1 MHILL
6 AEDSRATALPVI
18 AFLKER
24 GHRVTHVADGAAA
37 VAAYQADTP
46 DLVLMDV
53 MMPVMDGIEA
63 TRRIK
68 TLGGR
73 RWVPVMLLTGLSA
86 QEEVVAGFDAG
97 ADDYLIKPI
106 VFPVL
111 DARMRSMQRIA
122 TIQDSLFSI
131 FDNVY
136 EAIITIDDTGIVRN
150 YNQAAERI
158 FGYRPH
164 EVIDRNVNMLMPEPH
179 AARHDGYLERYRRER
194 TSCVIGIGHKAQG
207 RRKNGAL
214 FPMRLSV
221 TEVRRGNRSQFI
233 GLISDISI
241 EEQARQRI
249 EYLALHDA
257 LTGLPNRAQFNEA
270 LDTALKS
277 PAATM
282 HALLFIDLD
291 SFKPINDSLGHEAG
305 DEALKIVAGRLR
317 HVLAAGDFV
326 ARLGGD
332 EFVVIVRDL
341 PNPPTARTIAARL
354 IEAVARPM
362 NLGGH
367 ECRMGASIGIA
378 MIVPQG
384 GLGTSELLTAADN
397 AMYAAKRAGKGRIAV
412 AGENPPDAARAPA
425 P

>member
-6 AEDSRATALPVI
+6 AEDSRVSALPVI
-18 AFLKER
+18 AFLEQR
-24 GHRVTHVADGAAA
+24 GNRVTHVMDGAAA
-37 VAAYQADTP
+37 VAAYQADPP

-53 MMPVMDGIEA
+53 MMPVLDGIEA

-86 QEEVVAGFDAG
+86 QDEIVAGFDAG

-106 VFPVL
+106 VFAIL

-136 EAIITIDDTGIVRN
+136 EAIITIDERGCVRD
-150 YNQAAERI
+150 YNRAAERI
-158 FGYRPH
+158 FGHAPA
-164 EVIDRNVNMLMPEPH
+164 EVIGQNVKMLMPEPY
-179 AARHDGYLERYRRER
+179 AAEHDGYLTRYLRER
-194 TSCVIGIGHKAQG
+194 TPRIIGSGRKVQG
-207 RRKNGAL
+207 RRKDGAI

-221 TEVRRGNRSQFI
+221 TEVKRGGSSQFI
-233 GLISDISI
+233 GLVSDISA

-249 EYLALHDA
+249 EFLALHDA
-257 LTGLPNRAQFNEA
+257 LTGLPNRAQFNDA
-270 LDTALKS
+270 LDATLQT
-277 PAATM
+277 PAAGR

-291 SFKPINDSLGHEAG
+291 GFKPINDSLGHEAG
-305 DEALKIVAGRLR
+305 DAALKIVADRLR
-317 HVLAAGDFV
+317 HDLAAGDFV

-332 EFVVIVRDL
+332 EFVVIARAL
-341 PNPPTARTIAARL
+341 PDAAAARAIAARL
-354 IEAVARPM
+354 LAAIAQPL
-362 NLGGH
+362 NLGGQ
-367 ECRMGASIGIA
+367 ERRMGASIGVA

-384 GLGTSELLTAADN
+384 TVGASDILTAADN
-397 AMYAAKRAGKGRIAV
+397 AMYAAKRAGKGRIVV
-412 AGENPPDAARAPA
+412 AGETTS
-425 P
+425 